1 MRFAAVAALFLVS
14 FCSIVVAQTATP
26 GHPAAAKTPPASTAT
41 APPAISDADVQ
52 ALRADLTR
60 MKAIVAQMEANL
72 ANVSTSQDPLKHQ
85 FQLEIDMW
93 NVVIGEMERKL
104 DGAEKK

>member
-1 MRFAAVAALFLVS
+1 MRFAAVSVLFLVS
-14 FCSIVVAQTATP
+14 FCSLAVGQTATP
-26 GHPAAAKTPPASTAT
+26 SHPAAPKTPPASTAT

-52 ALRADLTR
+52 ALRADVTR
-60 MKAIVAQMEANL
+60 MKAIVTQMENNL
-72 ANVSTSQDPLKHQ
+72 ASVSTSQDPLKHQ

-104 DGAEKK
+104 DASEKK

>member
-1 MRFAAVAALFLVS
+1 MRFAAVAVLFLVS
-14 FCSIVVAQTATP
+14 FCSLAVAQTPT
-26 GHPAAAKTPPASTAT
+26 HPAAPKAPPASATT
-41 APPAISDADVQ
+41 APAMSDADVQ

-72 ANVSTSQDPLKHQ
+72 ANVSTAQDPLKHQ

-104 DGAEKK
+104 DASEKK